1 MKFNY
6 LIERVFASRWIAGP
20 LYSDAIVVS
29 FKLKKRHILSM
40 INFLGENYSN
50 KNDIKN
56 NVNEY
61 LKLIKKINANNINSS
76 ISIKPTQIGLLYNK
90 SELRK
95 NYFKIV
101 ETAKKYG
108 VMVWLDMEEHQYVTQ
123 TIDLYMLKIS
133 SKNTGICIQSYL
145 KRSMYDVKKIVKNN
159 GYIRLV
165 KGAYKESKNIAFES
179 REKVTEN
186 YANIMLYLF
195 LNSKHFVLATH
206 DLNMIKLSESL
217 NKKYKR
223 DVSYAMLN
231 GIRNRE
237 AVKLANSGHKMIIYV
252 PYGTEW
258 FKYSYRRLRE
268 ASNLKLV
275 LRSLLS
281 RQNID

>member
-1 MKFNY
+1 
-6 LIERVFASRWIAGP
+6 
-20 LYSDAIVVS
+20 
-29 FKLKKRHILSM
+29 
-40 INFLGENYSN
+40 
-50 KNDIKN
+50 
-56 NVNEY
+56 
-61 LKLIKKINANNINSS
+61 
-76 ISIKPTQIGLLYNK
+76 
-90 SELRK
+90 
-95 NYFKIV
+95 
-101 ETAKKYG
+101 
-108 VMVWLDMEEHQYVTQ
+108 
-123 TIDLYMLKIS
+123 
-133 SKNTGICIQSYL
+133 
-145 KRSMYDVKKIVKNN
+145 MYDVKKIVKNN